1 MTVATSA
8 GIAVEYLAGGR
19 LWLLAVVGALA
30 VGYVVLQFRRRAFAV
45 RFANAEL
52 LASVVPRHPGWR
64 RHLTSGLLLIA
75 LALFVVAFARPAR
88 REAVAQETSIIM
100 LAIDVS
106 LSMQAEDVEPS
117 RIDAAKDAAVSFI
130 DGLPE
135 NVLVGLV
142 KFSGAPTVLVSPT
155 DDKRTL
161 IRAIERL
168 DLDEGTGIGN
178 AIFAS
183 LDALDSAGVF
193 DSAGNGDGDGRGSG
207 PGSSGGA
214 AGTGAG
220 AGGAGEAGQPLA
232 RIVVMSDGKTT
243 VPDPPNDAE
252 ASAAAEALGVP
263 VSTIAFG
270 TSDGEL
276 EDPRSGDIVAVPV
289 DTVALQA
296 IADATGGIAYE
307 ADSLES
313 LEEVYRDIGQTVT
326 TETQVREIGERFVG
340 LGLLAAGFAV
350 VGSLFWFGR
359 LV

>member
-1 MTVATSA
+1 MIEADSS
-8 GIAVEYLAGGR
+8 GLAVEYLAGGR
-19 LWLLAVVGALA
+19 LWLLLVVGALA
-30 VGYVVLQFRRRAFAV
+30 LGYVVLQFRRRAFSV
-45 RFANAEL
+45 RFANTEL
-52 LASVVPRHPGWR
+52 LATVVPRHPGWR

-75 LALFVVAFARPAR
+75 LALFVVAYARPAR

-117 RIDAAKDAAVSFI
+117 RIDAAKEAAVSFI

-135 NVLVGLV
+135 NVQVGLV

-193 DSAGNGDGDGRGSG
+193 DGDGNGDGDGRGSD
-207 PGSSGGA
+207 PGSSGGG

-220 AGGAGEAGQPLA
+220 AGAGEAGQPLA

-252 ASAAAEALGVP
+252 ASAAADALGVP

-276 EDPRSGDIVAVPV
+276 EDPRSGEIVAVPV

-350 VGSLFWFGR
+350 VGSLLWFGR